1 MICIVGGR
9 GSGKTTELI
18 KMSAETGIP
27 ICVRNRS
34 RIKNIV
40 YMANR
45 LGVEIPEPIV
55 IYNQRF
61 LKERRTIMIDDVQ
74 DVLFDIYGTEVVCAT
89 FDKDS
94 VDLSGV
100 TLFELLGMWWKMRK
114 GEHVDFKRVD

>member
-9 GSGKTTELI
+9 SSGKTTELI

-27 ICVRNRS
+27 ICVRYRS
-34 RIKNIV
+34 RIKHIV
-40 YMANR
+40 YIANR
-45 LGVEIPEPIV
+45 LGIEIPEPIV
-55 IYNQRF
+55 IYNQRS
-61 LKERRTIMIDDVQ
+61 LKGCRKIMIDDVQ

-100 TLFELLGMWWKMRK
+100 TLFELLGMWWRMRK
-114 GEHVDFKRVD
+114 GEHIDFKREN